1 MTRSRTAK
9 AAPDS
14 DGGGHVVAP
23 ENDRAPDDDAL
34 EEHVNL
40 DVQFLAEQ
48 IVRVPIDSIVPHP
61 ANPNVGDVGAIGES
75 IDSVGFYS
83 TVYVQ
88 QSSGMILAGEHR
100 WRALRAKGSQDVPVV
115 FLDVDDETALRIL
128 LADNEIPRQ
137 HSYADDSRLAALLT
151 DLATQTPRGLFG
163 TGFDGDGLDRLI
175 SGLNTP
181 LAGGRGSPE
190 EAGRKLAE
198 RFLVP
203 PFSVLDARQ
212 GYWQDRKR
220 AWLALGMRSELGR
233 PRNLLNMSETVLE
246 AQRPKA
252 QRQYGNVGSVPGD
265 FATNDPQFYVKKRNA
280 EQQQGRELTTGEFI
294 ELFYEGPDADI
305 EGTSIFDPV
314 LCEIAYRWY
323 CPPGGRVLDPFA
335 GGSVRGLV
343 ASRLGHPYVGVDLR
357 DDQIAANV
365 EQAETIA
372 QDPLPEWRQGD
383 ATNLAA
389 VVPADE
395 QFDLVF
401 TCPPYFNLERYSTDP
416 ADLSNSE
423 SYVTFNEGMAA
434 VWSDCAA
441 RLADDRF
448 IVVVIGNVREDHM
461 VHDLAGDMTRAM
473 EAAGLGFYQ
482 DAILVTA
489 VGSLALRAARNFRS
503 RKLGRTHQQVCV
515 YLKGDLDRAVEALGD
530 IEVPD
535 LVEMFGEP
543 VDE

>member
-1 MTRSRTAK
+1 MIRSRSTEE
-9 AAPDS
+9 AAPDTEG
-14 DGGGHVVAP
+14 DGTVVAP
-23 ENDRAPDDDAL
+23 EISDA
-34 EEHVNL
+34 V
-40 DVQFLAEQ
+40 VQAEVPFLASE
-48 IVRVPIDSIVPHP
+48 IVRVPIDSIAPHP
-61 ANPNVGDVGAIGES
+61 ANPNVGDVGSIGES
-75 IDSVGFYS
+75 IDQVGFYS

-100 WRALRAKGSQDVPVV
+100 WRALRDRGSVDVPVV

-128 LADNEIPRQ
+128 IADNEIPRQ
-137 HSYADDSRLAALLT
+137 HSYADDTRLAALLT
-151 DLATQTPRGLFG
+151 DLATQTPRGLLG
-163 TGFDGDGLDRLI
+163 TGFDGDGLDRLLAD
-175 SGLNTP
+175 LNTP
-181 LAGGRGSPE
+181 LATGGKATPE
-190 EAGRKLAE
+190 EASRTLAE

-252 QRQYGNVGSVPGD
+252 HRQYSNVGSVPGD

-280 EQQQGRELTTGEFI
+280 EQEHGREMTTGEFI
-294 ELFYEGPDADI
+294 ADYYEGPDAYI

-357 DDQIAANV
+357 DDQIAANQ
-365 EQAETIA
+365 EQAVAIG

-383 ATNLAA
+383 ATMLDAC
-389 VVPADE
+389 VPADE

-416 ADLSNSE
+416 ADLSNSG
-423 SYVTFNEGMAA
+423 SYAEFDAA
-434 VWSDCAA
+434 MRGVWSDAVA
-441 RLADDRF
+441 RLTDDRF
-448 IVVVIGNVREDHM
+448 VVVVIGNVREDHM

-473 EAAGLGFYQ
+473 EQAGCGFYQ

-503 RKLGRTHQQVCV
+503 RKLGRTHQQVLV
-515 YLKGDLDRAVEALGD
+515 YLKGDLDRAVEALGPID
-530 IEVPD
+530 VPD

-543 VDE
+543 VEEPPE